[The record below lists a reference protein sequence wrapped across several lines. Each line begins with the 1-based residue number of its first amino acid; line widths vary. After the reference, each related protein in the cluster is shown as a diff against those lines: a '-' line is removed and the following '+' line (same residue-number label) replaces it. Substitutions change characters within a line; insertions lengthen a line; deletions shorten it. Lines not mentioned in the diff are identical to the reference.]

1 MKEYP
6 YYQSHDKR
14 SPTEVFYAAGKRPG
28 AETHAAVSQTSTKA
42 PLAAVQSGAKPRA
55 ASRFC
60 HDFSK
65 VPARHTARVPNAP
78 VNEFE
83 DCPTDWQGEANS
95 ALVLARDWVA
105 NVVAGLSSLTY
116 PYPAPVATLL
126 NRHFRITGR
135 GYLYEVRRHYNTI
148 NAALNSPI
156 DFECETSCD
165 DNVAAYVYSIW
176 TDVHLCPIW
185 HSLSTIGQA
194 NTIIHEIAHD
204 AADRDD
210 EAYYWEA
217 GYSKLSVEDAID
229 NADSYSYFAQ
239 EAYYGP

>member
-1 MKEYP
+1 MKQYSS
-6 YYQSHDKR
+6 YQSLDKR
-14 SPTEVFYAAGKRPG
+14 FPREVFRAPRKRPD
-28 AETHAAVSQTSTKA
+28 AETRPAIRQTSSMA
-42 PLAAVQSGAKPRA
+42 PSASGHRAAKPRA
-55 ASRFC
+55 ASHFC
-60 HDFSK
+60 HDFNQNR
-65 VPARHTARVPNAP
+65 PANCRVPNAP
-78 VNEFE
+78 INEFE
-83 DCPTDWQGEANS
+83 DCPTDWQSEANN
-95 ALVLARDWVA
+95 ALVLARAWVA

-116 PYPAPVATLL
+116 PFPAPVATLL
-126 NRHFRITGR
+126 NRHFRITVR

-148 NAALNSPI
+148 NAAINSPI
-156 DFECETSCD
+156 DFECETSCG

-185 HSLSTIGQA
+185 HGLSTVEQA